1 MVCTVLHIHP
11 GPSLSSLVPSRHK
24 LLAEAAGVLF
34 CLGVRKYVSS
44 MVGDFRKGKEEEPLK
59 RQLRC

>member
-44 MVGDFRKGKEEEPLK
+44 MVGDFRKGKRK
-59 RQLRC
+59 NH